1 MLEEVTLKQK
11 QYDMIV
17 KNRAI
22 IETLVL
28 SSFLKDLSLY
38 GEYKISEDDFIIDKI
53 KFFYNLGRAISK
65 KHYELD
71 EASVVSFVKDNKNY
85 NKRFNE
91 YGGWEAM
98 LNAKNYGN
106 ENNAKAYIDD
116 LMKNNLLLNFHEQ
129 NVFFT
134 LDTKI
139 DGMDVNPFE
148 LFKEMSCKEVYEYFE
163 GVSSKCSV
171 GAMNPNLQSE
181 GLIIRKDKRKQ
192 LKQGVSKGVPYDI
205 TLKYTNKEIGLGEGE
220 SEIYVESLP
229 QLSTITNGLNG
240 GSGINVFAGHSGL
253 GKTSILL
260 QNFILPM
267 VFRKQRCALFCNE
280 NGSLYLQSML
290 YSFIA
295 KVVFK
300 NRSLTRRKITSG
312 DFSEEEELL
321 MDKIEKFLDDRN
333 FDEYIRFYH
342 MEDFNVDEILR
353 ISKGLVTHES
363 FDLICVDTFKS
374 ENESSATAYG
384 ELVENAKK
392 LDSFSTKYDVKV
404 LLTMQLTTASELGSS
419 YLGAADLSGAK
430 SIKNICNLLFLIRK
444 VNNQTELDADNK
456 AWYLRPYRV
465 VENKRSGGTRRE
477 PIKISQEDMK
487 ADYRL
492 LFLNK
497 SRSGVDDIV
506 MLLRFDNTVGRFI
519 EVGLCEHVSRNQ
531 LRK

>member
-1 MLEEVTLKQK
+1 
-11 QYDMIV
+11 
-17 KNRAI
+17 
-22 IETLVL
+22 
-28 SSFLKDLSLY
+28 
-38 GEYKISEDDFIIDKI
+38 
-53 KFFYNLGRAISK
+53 
-65 KHYELD
+65 
-71 EASVVSFVKDNKNY
+71 
-85 NKRFNE
+85 
-91 YGGWEAM
+91 
-98 LNAKNYGN
+98 
-106 ENNAKAYIDD
+106 
-116 LMKNNLLLNFHEQ
+116 
-129 NVFFT
+129 
-134 LDTKI
+134 
-139 DGMDVNPFE
+139 
-148 LFKEMSCKEVYEYFE
+148 
-163 GVSSKCSV
+163 
-171 GAMNPNLQSE
+171 
-181 GLIIRKDKRKQ
+181 
-192 LKQGVSKGVPYDI
+192 
-205 TLKYTNKEIGLGEGE
+205 
-220 SEIYVESLP
+220 
-229 QLSTITNGLNG
+229 
-240 GSGINVFAGHSGL
+240 
-253 GKTSILL
+253 
-260 QNFILPM
+260 
-267 VFRKQRCALFCNE
+267 
-280 NGSLYLQSML
+280 
-290 YSFIA
+290 
-295 KVVFK
+295 
-300 NRSLTRRKITSG
+300 
-312 DFSEEEELL
+312 